1 MNNWNFNEVT
11 QQDLYDFKA
20 CKHNKTGEIYG
31 IKDTSSCQS
40 GKEVTKDEIAA
51 LARKANGGDAK
62 AKATLK
68 KYQDSVKKV
77 DEQSKK
83 ERLAAEKK
91 KAEEGGKGKKG
102 KGKGKGK
109 KGGGKGKKGGGKGK
123 GGKGGKGGGGSSQ
136 GGGRQ
141 VESREAKVKRFRSTV
156 DQLQKLMKRVTD
168 PKQRER
174 LQQRINDVLKSV
186 LDMAPQGTEGA
197 QVAQQAKQSLEKKE
211 S

>member
-40 GKEVTKDEIAA
+40 GKEVTKEEMAA
-51 LARKANGGDAK
+51 LAKKANGGDKDAQAK
-62 AKATLK
+62 LK
-68 KYQDSVKKV
+68 KYQASVKEVEAKA
-77 DEQSKK
+77 KK
-83 ERLAAEKK
+83 EKEAADKK
-91 KAEEGGKGKKG
+91 KAAEGGKGK
-102 KGKGKGK
+102 KGKGK
-109 KGGGKGKKGGGKGK
+109 KGGGKGKKGGKGK
-123 GGKGGKGGGGSSQ
+123 GGKGGGKGDAAQSKQQTEG
-136 GGGRQ
+136 
-141 VESREAKVKRFRSTV
+141 REAKVKRFRDTV

-186 LDMAPQGTEGA
+186 LDMTSDMAPKGTEGA